1 MASDFWHHKDPYYF
15 VKFGSDCPWEKPKE
29 DTSVAKQVVHV
40 GVALATDG
48 PVAGRDNILA
58 IGATIGGNEHF
69 TINVSP
75 HDRKYKT
82 SAYWEKHP
90 EEFSLIQKDPVKL
103 STAIDA
109 FDTWLKKWQ
118 GRLIACTS
126 NLDFWYI
133 FTAFMEHTELCPF
146 GSIPIDT
153 NSFYCGYNGL
163 KTPGKISDKVMP
175 LDIAKERW
183 QMVTQGAMPVFG
195 KQPPAKRKAGN
206 YWRVPPPPPQNI
218 RWEAV
223 TQAPAP
229 VFTEEG
235 LRRAQQLMGRY
246 ATAAP
251 QQNQATPRTF
261 VIDSVLGAG
270 QREGR

>member
-1 MASDFWHHKDPYYF
+1 MANDFWHHKDPYYF
-15 VKFGSDCPWEKPKE
+15 VKFGSDWPWEKPKE
-29 DTSVAKQVVHV
+29 DSVAKQVVHV

-48 PVAGRDNILA
+48 PVVGRDNILA

-82 SAYWEKHP
+82 TPYWDKHP

-109 FDTWLKKWQ
+109 FDSWLKKWQ

-126 NLDFWYI
+126 NLDFWYL

-195 KQPPAKRKAGN
+195 KQPSVKRKVGN
-206 YWRVPPPPPQNI
+206 YWRV
-218 RWEAV
+218 
-223 TQAPAP
+223 QAPP
-229 VFTEEG
+229 SLPITNGRLDGQG
-235 LRRAQQLMGRY
+235 LGWVRQVLDRSTT
-246 ATAAP
+246 ATAP
-251 QQNQATPRTF
+251 QQNQAIPRHIVVDT
-261 VIDSVLGAG
+261 AWEEAA
-270 QREGR
+270 QTRREGR

>member
-1 MASDFWHHKDPYYF
+1 MANDFWHHKDPYYF
-15 VKFGSDCPWEKPKE
+15 VKFDSSWPWEKGKE
-29 DTSVAKQVVHV
+29 DGVAKQVVHV

-195 KQPPAKRKAGN
+195 KQPPAKKKGIN
-206 YWRVPPPPPQNI
+206 YWRVQAPPYPPPTTSVRGDTLAPPPPL
-218 RWEAV
+218 
-223 TQAPAP
+223 
-229 VFTEEG
+229 TEES
-235 LRRAQQLMGRY
+235 LRRTRQFLDRY
-246 ATAAP
+246 TTAAP
-251 QQNQATPRTF
+251 QQNQAAPR
-261 VIDSVLGAG
+261 G
-270 QREGR
+270 EGR

>member
-1 MASDFWHHKDPYYF
+1 MANDFWHHKDPYYF
-15 VKFGSDCPWEKPKE
+15 VKFGSDWPWEKPKE
-29 DTSVAKQVVHV
+29 DSMAKQVVHV

-90 EEFSLIQKDPVKL
+90 EEFILIQKDPVKL

-195 KQPPAKRKAGN
+195 KQPPAKKKAGN
-206 YWRVPPPPPQNI
+206 YWRVAAPPPLTP
-218 RWEAV
+218 
-223 TQAPAP
+223 
-229 VFTEEG
+229 EG
-235 LRRAQQLMGRY
+235 LRRTQQFVDRYITVAQ
-246 ATAAP
+246 
-251 QQNQATPRTF
+251 QQNQAAPRT
-261 VIDSVLGAG
+261 VDPIWE
-270 QREGR
+270 REGR